1 MHAYIDDIY
10 KCVCTARYLSTY
22 MLLIALSYD
31 YSSLQTMTIDPLVAA
46 WEGEHARLAMTFDPS
61 DIGTHKN
68 TQHCPRH
75 NMLRPVPSTRP
86 YHSLLALLSKSFSPH
101 LSRLPSTPFSTPPN
115 LIQVTSPLTSSPQL
129 TSSFLPSILSKAL

>member
-10 KCVCTARYLSTY
+10 KCVCTARHLSTY

-68 TQHCPRH
+68 TKHCLRH
-75 NMLRPVPSTRP
+75 NMLRPVPST
-86 YHSLLALLSKSFSPH
+86 
-101 LSRLPSTPFSTPPN
+101 
-115 LIQVTSPLTSSPQL
+115 
-129 TSSFLPSILSKAL
+129 